1 MYNQNIVVTNLP
13 PANMASDPG
22 KWLSSIIENSGLVVK
37 GGRLVR
43 SRVSQIAESYVALKH
58 VFAGKSVDVSLTL
71 FEPSRHAAYIRVS
84 GYELE
89 FKDGALLAAIGRMA
103 TNVDL
108 GLQTDDIVYFE
119 LMFYGMIEGGELNG

>member
-1 MYNQNIVVTNLP
+1 MYNQNIVINGLP
-13 PANMASDPG
+13 PAMEAAPG
-22 KWLSSIIENSGLVVK
+22 KWLSSVIEDSGLVAR
-37 GGRLVR
+37 GEDLVE
-43 SRVSQIAESYVALKH
+43 SRVDQIAESYVALKH

>member
-1 MYNQNIVVTNLP
+1 MYNQNIVINGLP
-13 PANMASDPG
+13 PAMEAAPG
-22 KWLSSIIENSGLVVK
+22 EWLSSVIEDSGLVAR
-37 GGRLVR
+37 GEDLVE
-43 SRVSQIAESYVALKH
+43 SRVDQIAESYVALKH